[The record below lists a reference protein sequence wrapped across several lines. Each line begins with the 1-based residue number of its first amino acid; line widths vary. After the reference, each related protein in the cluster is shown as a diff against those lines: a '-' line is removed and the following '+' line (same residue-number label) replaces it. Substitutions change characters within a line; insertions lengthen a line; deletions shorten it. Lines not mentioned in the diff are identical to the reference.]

1 MDGETLS
8 IIWAVLIVFFTLVEA
23 FTLGLTSIWF
33 AVGSLAAL
41 IASALGFNIY
51 VQIVSFI
58 VVAIV
63 LLIYTRPVARKVFKI
78 GQNKTNIDALI
89 GKTATVTKLIL
100 PMEVGQVKLNGQI
113 WTAKGEESETYAVG
127 DVVEV
132 LAIEG
137 VKLIIKKNT
146 QEMRNLEI

>member
-1 MDGETLS
+1 MDGQTLS

-41 IASALGFNIY
+41 IASELGFNIV

-58 VVAIV
+58 IVAIV
-63 LLIYTRPVARKVFKI
+63 LLIYTRPLARKIFKV

-89 GKTATVTKLIL
+89 GKTAYVIKIIQ
-100 PMEVGQVKLNGQI
+100 PMEIGQVKLNGQI
-113 WTAKGEESETYAVG
+113 WSAKGEEEETYAVG
-127 DVVEV
+127 DIVEV

-137 VKLIIKKNT
+137 VKLIIKKHI
-146 QEMRNLEI
+146 QELRNQES